1 MSNPSEMTN
10 LTEVV
15 AKIEEL
21 LIRAKELA
29 DEDAVALS
37 IDGADFY
44 YYYTSDD
51 DNWNDSWDDSGC

>member
-29 DEDAVALS
+29 DEDGVDFT
-37 IDGADFY
+37 IEEADFY
-44 YYYTSDD
+44 SYDPSDSDD
-51 DNWNDSWDDSGC
+51 WDNSWDDSSC